1 MGTVFVTGTSSGIG
15 LATAHV
21 LARAGHTV
29 IAGMRNPDPDGEL
42 AHLVSQEQLP
52 VTMVALDVDNDELVS
67 EPFKSAIS
75 QHGPIDALV
84 NNAGI
89 TQPGTIE
96 ETPLDS
102 FRAMMETNYFGVLR
116 CIKAVLPHMRARRA
130 GCIVNISSVA
140 GRIAL
145 APQAGYVAS
154 KHALEAMSECLAQ
167 EVRAFNIRVALVEP
181 GIVATPIFKKIRSPE
196 TAYPQ
201 GRRLSAF
208 FAALAKEPTPPEAGC
223 RAGARDHRRE
233 QLAASI
239 SGWSSRADCAGMACP
254 NQRRGMDR
262 NARRQRRGL
271 GRTDQA
277 GVWHRF
283 GSLNGDGRNHSDP
296 AM

>member
-15 LATAHV
+15 LATACV

-52 VTMVALDVDNDELVS
+52 VTMVAVDVDNDESVS
-67 EPFKSAIS
+67 DAFQTAIS
-75 QHGPIDALV
+75 RHGSIDALV

-145 APQAGYVAS
+145 APQAAYVAS

-181 GIVATPIFKKIRSPE
+181 GVVATPIFKKIRLPE
-196 TAYPQ
+196 TTYPQ

-208 FAALAKEPTPPEAGC
+208 FAAMGKEPTPPELVAEQVREIIEGNSWQLRYPVGPHAPIALAW
-223 RAGARDHRRE
+223 RARTSDEEWIAMHDGSDADWAARIKRE
-233 QLAASI
+233 
-239 SGWSSRADCAGMACP
+239 
-254 NQRRGMDR
+254 
-262 NARRQRRGL
+262 
-271 GRTDQA
+271 
-277 GVWHRF
+277 F
-283 GSLNGDGRNHSDP
+283 GIDLDL
-296 AM
+296 

>member
-1 MGTVFVTGTSSGIG
+1 MATVFVTGASSGIG

-29 IAGMRNPDPDGEL
+29 IAGMRNPDPDSEL
-42 AHLVSQEQLP
+42 ARPVSQERLP
-52 VTMVALDVDNDELVS
+52 VTIVALDVDDDESAS
-67 EPFKSAIS
+67 EAFQIAIS

-116 CIKAVLPHMRARRA
+116 CIKAVLPHMRARRT

-145 APQAGYVAS
+145 APQAGYVTS

-181 GIVATPIFKKIRSPE
+181 GIVATPIFQKIRSPE
-196 TAYPQ
+196 TTYPQ

-208 FAALAKEPTPPEAGC
+208 FAALAKEPTPPEVVAEQVREIIEGNSWQFRYPVGPHAPIALAW
-223 RAGARDHRRE
+223 RARTSDEEWIAMHDGSDADWAAQIKRE
-233 QLAASI
+233 
-239 SGWSSRADCAGMACP
+239 
-254 NQRRGMDR
+254 
-262 NARRQRRGL
+262 
-271 GRTDQA
+271 
-277 GVWHRF
+277 F
-283 GSLNGDGRNHSDP
+283 GIDLDL
-296 AM
+296 

>member
-15 LATAHV
+15 LATACV

-29 IAGMRNPDPDGEL
+29 IAGMRHPDPDGEL
-42 AHLVSQEQLP
+42 ARLVLQERLP
-52 VTMVALDVDNDELVS
+52 VTIIALDVDNDESVS
-67 EPFKSAIS
+67 EAFQIAIS
-75 QHGPIDALV
+75 QHGPIDALI

-116 CIKAVLPHMRARRA
+116 CTKAVLPHMRSRRA

-181 GIVATPIFKKIRSPE
+181 GIVATPIFQKIKSPD

-208 FAALAKEPTPPEAGC
+208 FSALAKEPTPPEAV
-223 RAGARDHRRE
+223 AGQVREIIEGDSWRLRYPVGPHAAIALAWRTRTSDEEWIAMHDGSDADWAARIKRE
-233 QLAASI
+233 
-239 SGWSSRADCAGMACP
+239 
-254 NQRRGMDR
+254 
-262 NARRQRRGL
+262 
-271 GRTDQA
+271 
-277 GVWHRF
+277 F
-283 GSLNGDGRNHSDP
+283 GIDLDL
-296 AM
+296 

>member
-1 MGTVFVTGTSSGIG
+1 MATVLVTGTSSGIG
-15 LATAHV
+15 LATTHV

-29 IAGMRNPDPDGEL
+29 VAGMRHPDPDDDL
-42 AHLVSQEQLP
+42 ARLVSQERLS
-52 VTMVALDVDNDELVS
+52 VTIIALDVDNDQSVS
-67 EPFKSAIS
+67 KAFQIAIA

-102 FRAMMETNYFGVLR
+102 FRAMMETNYFGALR
-116 CIKAVLPHMRARRA
+116 CTKAVLPHMRSRPA

-181 GIVATPIFKKIRSPE
+181 GVVATPIFKKIKSPV

-208 FAALAKEPTPPEAGC
+208 FAALAKEPTPPEAVAEQVREIIEGNSWQLRYPVGPHAPIALAW
-223 RAGARDHRRE
+223 RA
-233 QLAASI
+233 
-239 SGWSSRADCAGMACP
+239 
-254 NQRRGMDR
+254 
-262 NARRQRRGL
+262 
-271 GRTDQA
+271 RTSDEEWIA
-277 GVWHRF
+277 MH
-283 GSLNGDGRNHSDP
+283 DGRD
-296 AM
+296 ADWAARIKREFGIDLDL